1 LSEQVNPQ
9 ELAVK
14 GWLDSLGIS
23 FLLDWEI
30 LIHLYRYHI
39 TLVGIDQ
46 IARLLHSDATSVG
59 RALERLKSRKLIE
72 SSRSSGAA
80 RFYTVAFSPD
90 NAGYSYF
97 QQLVNL
103 SEHRYGR
110 LSLKKILKPANP
122 EAGPDVI
129 CATLLKEVPK

>member
-1 LSEQVNPQ
+1 LSEQGNPQ
-9 ELAVK
+9 ELVVK
-14 GWLDSLGIS
+14 GCLNSLGVS

-30 LIHLYRYHI
+30 LIHLYRHNI
-39 TLVGIDQ
+39 TLLGIDQ

-59 RALERLKSRKLIE
+59 RTLERLKSRKLIE

-90 NAGYSYF
+90 NSAYSCF
-97 QQLVNL
+97 KQLVNL
-103 SEHRYGR
+103 SEHRSGR
-110 LSLKKILKPANP
+110 LTLKKILKPDNP
-122 EAGPDVI
+122 GAGPDAI